1 MSDLIIPED
10 SLYNVTTFKLL
21 SEGKDVTN
29 EYDLLSLTVNQVV
42 NRIPT
47 AKVVLRDG
55 SAADENFSASEG
67 SDLIPGKEVEI
78 AIGYDG
84 KDKKVFQGLIVKHTI
99 KVGANGNSMLIL
111 DCKDVATKLTIGRH
125 SRYFTEVK
133 DSDAIE
139 EIIGSYS
146 GISKDVESTQG
157 KHPEIVQYYSTDWD
171 FILSRAQMNGQIVL
185 ADNGKLKVKA
195 PSTSGSSLITLT
207 YGVNLLECEAE
218 MDARFQY
225 KAVKAQAWSYA
236 DQELVEVEGAEPTV
250 NNQGNLSGET
260 LANAIALSAWEL
272 RHSGRVQEPQLQAW
286 ADAQMLKSRLAKIQG
301 RVKIVGYPDAK
312 PDALVELKGV
322 GKRFNGLA
330 YVSGIQHEMNGGAW
344 YTHMQLGMAPQWF
357 YQEADIM
364 DRSAS
369 GLLPGVNGLQIGV
382 VVQLQ
387 DDPNGEDRILVKA
400 PTIDSKSD
408 GIWSRIATL
417 DAGDKRGSFFRP
429 EIGDEVVLG
438 FLNDDPR
445 DPIVLGMLNSSAK
458 PAPLQASDENHHK
471 GFFTRS
477 EMKIS
482 FDDDKKIITVETP
495 GGNKIIIS
503 DEDKGITL
511 EDENGNTMTMDD
523 SGITMKSPKDITLE
537 ATGKLTLKATQDTS
551 IEGLNVNAKAKA
563 QFKAEGNG
571 GAEVSTSAIAVLK
584 GSLVKIN

>member
-1 MSDLIIPED
+1 MSVLIIPED
-10 SLYNVTTFKLL
+10 SLYNVPTFKLL
-21 SEGKDVTN
+21 SEGKDITN
-29 EYDLLSLTVNQVV
+29 DYTVLSLTVNRAV

-55 SAADENFSASEG
+55 SAAEETFAASEG
-67 SDLIPGKEVEI
+67 ADLIPGKEVEI

-84 KDKKVFQGLIVKHTI
+84 KDKTMFKGLIVKHAI
-99 KVGANGNSMLIL
+99 KVGANGNSMLII
-111 DCKDVATKLTIGRH
+111 DCKGLATKLTIGRH
-125 SRYFTEVK
+125 SRYFTEQK

-146 GISKDVESTQG
+146 GISKDVESTKG
-157 KHPEIVQYYSTDWD
+157 KHPEIVQYYATDWD
-171 FILSRAQMNGQIVL
+171 FILSRAEMNGQIVL

-195 PSTSGSSLITLT
+195 PSTSGNSLITLN
-207 YGVNLLECEAE
+207 YGVNLLEFEAE
-218 MDARFQY
+218 MDARSQY

-236 DQELVEVEGAEPTV
+236 DQALVEVEGTEPTV
-250 NNQGNLSGET
+250 NKQGNLSGKK
-260 LANAIALSAWEL
+260 LAEAIDLSAWEL
-272 RHSGRVQEPQLQAW
+272 RHSGRVQEPQLKAW
-286 ADAQMLKSRLAKIQG
+286 ADAQLLKSRLAKIQG
-301 RVKIVGYPDAK
+301 RVKTVGYPDAK
-312 PDALVELKGV
+312 PDALIELKGV

-330 YVSGIQHEMNGGAW
+330 YVSGVRHEINSGAW
-344 YTHMQLGMAPQWF
+344 YTHMQLGLAPQWF
-357 YQEADIM
+357 YQEADIVE
-364 DRSAS
+364 RPAS

-387 DDPNGEDRILVKA
+387 DDPNGEDRILVKV
-400 PTIDSKSD
+400 PTIDSQSD

-417 DAGDKRGSFFRP
+417 DAGDNRGSFFRP

-458 PAPLQASDENHHK
+458 PAPLKAEDDNHHK

-482 FDDDKKIITVETP
+482 FDDDKKIITLETP

-511 EDENGNTMTMDD
+511 KDQNDNSMTMND
-523 SGITMKSPKDITLE
+523 SGITIKSPKDITVE
-537 ATGKLTLKATQDTS
+537 ATGKLTLTAKQDTS
-551 IEGLNVNAKAKA
+551 IEGLNVNAKANA
-563 QFKAEGNG
+563 QFKAEGNA

-584 GSLVKIN
+584 GSLVQIN